1 MLLLDKTV
9 DWVLSTSSTTCSIKA
24 NLGEV
29 FSSETRILFFSNLPV
44 TWCKSLRLVHSQV
57 LDQSWL
63 IGIGRQ
69 HLYPT
74 VICWLICR
82 LEQIMD
88 YVIVQTPD
96 PFPQRFISRTDWNS
110 QNFWTMNTKT
120 LSLPQVFQS
129 FSEKCKSHLLQSCGK
144 EFIRFLS
151 ECIVNLLEGNRRS
164 RKRHRLTEF
173 QNESRLISVKRITW
187 KQRRDNL
194 ASEKV
199 LQLGKV
205 HTLSVIN
212 HLSWH
217 GAVCSRSWFC
227 IQQEFE
233 CPVSYKVGTSKV
245 STFMKSHVP
254 NWFAWEGSN

>member
-1 MLLLDKTV
+1 MQVTTPSAQSGLGSELV
-9 DWVLSTSSTTCSIKA
+9 DWYRKATSVPYGHLLIDLS
-24 NLGEV
+24 
-29 FSSETRILFFSNLPV
+29 P
-44 TWCKSLRLVHSQV
+44 
-57 LDQSWL
+57 
-63 IGIGRQ
+63 
-69 HLYPT
+69 
-74 VICWLICR
+74 
-82 LEQIMD
+82 
-88 YVIVQTPD
+88 
-96 PFPQRFISRTDWNS
+96 RTDNGLRYSTNTGSIPSTFYIPDRLKQSEFLDDEHKNS
-110 QNFWTMNTKT
+110 
-120 LSLPQVFQS
+120 LSSPSVPIILREMQKPFTS
-129 FSEKCKSHLLQSCGK
+129 ACGK

-164 RKRHRLTEF
+164 RKRHHLTEF